1 MVLSKGD
8 TTMKTKLEKV
18 MELTP
23 ITMGINY
30 ERDSKIAK
38 RWSHKG
44 LDLLLEMWHKYYN
57 TKTHLCINSL
67 LTRFSEKQLH
77 LEKLENAIKDIQD

>member
-1 MVLSKGD
+1 
-8 TTMKTKLEKV
+8 MKTKIEKV

-30 ERDSKIAK
+30 ERDSRIAK

-44 LDLLLEMWHKYYN
+44 LDYLLEMWHKYYN
-57 TKTHLCINSL
+57 TTAHYCINAL
-67 LTRFSEKQLH
+67 FKYSEKQLN
-77 LEKLENAIKDIQD
+77 LDKLEECLKGICDNEKV

>member
-1 MVLSKGD
+1 
-8 TTMKTKLEKV
+8 MKTKIEKV

-23 ITMGINY
+23 ITMGINK

-38 RWSHKG
+38 KWTHKG

-57 TKTHLCINSL
+57 TTAHLCINSL
-67 LTRFSEKQLH
+67 MTRWGEKQLN
-77 LEKLENAIKDIQD
+77 LDKIDECLKGITEMNEKAE

>member
-1 MVLSKGD
+1 MCYNGIVQRNKEIEN
-8 TTMKTKLEKV
+8 MKTKLEKV

-23 ITMGINY
+23 ITMGINE

-44 LDLLLEMWHKYYN
+44 LDFLLEMWHKYYN
-57 TKTHLCINSL
+57 
-67 LTRFSEKQLH
+67 R
-77 LEKLENAIKDIQD
+77 

>member
-1 MVLSKGD
+1 
-8 TTMKTKLEKV
+8 MKTKIEKV

-23 ITMGINY
+23 ITMGINH

-38 RWSHKG
+38 RWTHKG

-57 TKTHLCINSL
+57 TTAHLCINSL
-67 LTRFSEKQLH
+67 LLRYSEKQLK
-77 LEKLENAIKDIQD
+77 LEYLENALKEIQ

>member
-1 MVLSKGD
+1 
-8 TTMKTKLEKV
+8 MKTKIEKV

-23 ITMGINY
+23 ITLGINH

-38 RWSHKG
+38 RWTHKG
-44 LDLLLEMWHKYYN
+44 LDLLIEMWHKYYN

-67 LTRFSEKQLH
+67 MSRFSEKELY
-77 LEKLENAIKDIQD
+77 LDKLEEVLKGIQ

>member
-1 MVLSKGD
+1 
-8 TTMKTKLEKV
+8 MKTKIEKV

-44 LDLLLEMWHKYYN
+44 LDLLIKMWHTYYN
-57 TKTHLCINSL
+57 TTSHLALNSL
-67 LTRFSEKQLH
+67 MTRFSERQLN
-77 LEKLENAIKDIQD
+77 LEKLEECMKGIQAYAVD

>member
-1 MVLSKGD
+1 
-8 TTMKTKLEKV
+8 MKTKIEKV

-38 RWSHKG
+38 RWTHKG
-44 LDLLLEMWHKYYN
+44 LDLLIEMWHKYYN

-67 LTRFSEKQLH
+67 MTRFSERELY
-77 LEKLENAIKDIQD
+77 LDKLEEVLKGIQ

>member
-1 MVLSKGD
+1 
-8 TTMKTKLEKV
+8 MKTKLEKV

-30 ERDSKIAK
+30 ERDSNIAK
-38 RWSHKG
+38 RWTHKG

-57 TKTHLCINSL
+57 DTCHYAINGL
-67 LTRFSEKQLH
+67 LIRWSERQLN
-77 LEKLENAIKDIQD
+77 LDKLEDCLKGIIDGVTKMNMAD